1 MDKLLK
7 EHKENQELVRN
18 MGNSHYQIVYPVQL
32 RHHEKMGISTR
43 EIGATKVPNPPP
55 LSLSVVSLP
64 FPRKSA
70 TSSLTVTPSNKMNIM
85 PRPRTV

>member
-1 MDKLLK
+1 VDKLLK

-55 LSLSVVSLP
+55 VSLSSLYL
-64 FPRKSA
+64 FPRI
-70 TSSLTVTPSNKMNIM
+70 PSNKMNKM
-85 PRPRTV
+85 PRPRTVDSLYL